1 VKNKKVTIH
10 DIAAHLNMSA
20 STVSRAL
27 ANNSRISQK
36 TRDLVKSVA
45 LEMNYKPNQLA
56 SNLRRGKGKM
66 VGVIVPRISRHFFSH
81 VISGIETI
89 TNPAGY
95 NLIICQSNESYETEV
110 KSLQTMLNNRV
121 DGVVMSISGETR
133 NIAHIKA
140 AIEEK
145 MPIVFFDR
153 TPGGID
159 VDSVQN
165 DNFTAGYE
173 MTKHLISQ
181 GYRKIAHF
189 AGPLDI
195 NIYRDRY
202 NGYRKALDEEKIPY
216 NENLLF
222 EDVITRPKG
231 EKAAMDILESGD
243 LPDAVFSVSDYAA
256 LGALMVFKKNGIKI
270 PDQMGITG
278 FANEPFTELV
288 EPPMTTVEQ
297 FGEEIGR
304 NAARLLIDRLEGGQ
318 HPEASRL
325 VSFKPRI
332 IFRGSSLPM
341 KNDQ

>member
-1 VKNKKVTIH
+1 MTIH
-10 DIAAHLNMSA
+10 DIAARLNMSA

-27 ANNSRISQK
+27 ADNRRISEK
-36 TRDLVKSVA
+36 TRERVKA
-45 LEMNYKPNQLA
+45 LANEMNYKPNQLA

-89 TNPAGY
+89 TNPSGY

-110 KSLQTMLNNRV
+110 ESLQTMLNNRV
-121 DGVVMSISGETR
+121 DGVVMSISGETL
-133 NIAHIKA
+133 NNAHIKA

-145 MPIVFFDR
+145 LPIVFFDR

-181 GYRKIAHF
+181 GYRRIAHF

-202 NGYRKALDEEKIPY
+202 NGYRKALDEENIPY
-216 NENLLF
+216 DDSLVFEN
-222 EDVITRPKG
+222 VITRPKG
-231 EKAAMDILESGD
+231 EETALKILKTGII
-243 LPDAVFSVSDYAA
+243 PDAVFSVSDYAA
-256 LGALMVFKKNGIKI
+256 LGALMIFKKNGVKI

-288 EPPMTTVEQ
+288 EPPITTVEQ

-304 NAARLLIDRLEGGQ
+304 NSARLLIDRLEGG
-318 HPEASRL
+318 HKDASRL

-332 IFRGSSLPM
+332 IFRGSSLRL
-341 KNDQ
+341 